1 MSITRLLFA
10 ICGVSRGA
18 SALWSHT
25 ARARK
30 LQDASGRKEESN
42 RKREKSIIQK
52 KRKNPSRKSARAK
65 LRKESSKR

>member
-1 MSITRLLFA
+1 MRITRLLFA

-30 LQDASGRKEESN
+30 MHTTGRREREKEESN

-52 KRKNPSRKSARAK
+52 KKKEKSFAEIRAR
-65 LRKESSKR
+65 

>member
-25 ARARK
+25 ARAKNAHHRRRSEREK
-30 LQDASGRKEESN
+30 AESN
-42 RKREKSIIQK
+42 RGKER
-52 KRKNPSRKSARAK
+52 NPSSKKKGKIQAEIRAR
-65 LRKESSKR
+65 

>member
-10 ICGVSRGA
+10 IGA

-30 LQDASGRKEESN
+30 MHTTGRREREKEESN

-52 KRKNPSRKSARAK
+52 KKEKSFAEIRAR
-65 LRKESSKR
+65 